1 MGILQNGMVLV
12 GIDTYAQQAVTGAVI
27 VLAVTLDQWR
37 QRRAGHQTA
46 NSD

>member
-1 MGILQNGMVLV
+1 MVLV

-37 QRRAGHQTA
+37 QRRAGA
-46 NSD
+46 SDGKL